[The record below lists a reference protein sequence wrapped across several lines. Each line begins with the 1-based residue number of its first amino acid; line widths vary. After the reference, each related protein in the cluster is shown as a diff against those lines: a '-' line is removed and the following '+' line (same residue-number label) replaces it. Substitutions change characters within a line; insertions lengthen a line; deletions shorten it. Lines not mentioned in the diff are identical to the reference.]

1 MPLSGITHD
10 LYTLFNAT
18 LFILLLTKF
27 REWERHLQERVK
39 IRATSLQ
46 ELSNIVNKIE
56 NQQPKIAIK
65 ICTIFKNKM
74 NNIALIVTQI
84 LTIDCLV
91 YF

>member
-65 ICTIFKNKM
+65 FVPFSKIK
-74 NNIALIVTQI
+74 
-84 LTIDCLV
+84 
-91 YF
+91 